1 MARSRRNEA
10 NRFTASVEAGL
21 PDLTEIT
28 VSEAAPNCESG
39 AAFET
44 LNLDHTGLKNECR
57 SGALAIGLGSYRGD
71 SMAPRFAIRRLRRP
85 PRCGVA
91 CSSPPRLLEEIQGVT
106 RSRRYFARRQSTA

>member
-10 NRFTASVEAGL
+10 NRLTATVEAGL
-21 PDLTEIT
+21 LDLTEVT
-28 VSEAAPNCESG
+28 VSEAVSNGESG

-71 SMAPRFAIRRLRRP
+71 SMAPRFATRRLRRS

-91 CSSPPRLLEEIQGVT
+91 CSSPPTILEEIQGVT